1 MSLNEDIWSV
11 SHEILQA
18 LGAECRDLISKAS
31 FRLGIFNAAE
41 RELYRIDVCVCV
53 VNICDTFN
61 WFIMVPY
68 LTLNMGFDHQTHR
81 DIIR

>member
-1 MSLNEDIWSV
+1 MSLNEDVWSV
-11 SHEILQA
+11 SNEILQA

-31 FRLGIFNAAE
+31 FRLGIFNTAG
-41 RELYRIDVCVCV
+41 RGLYRIDVYGQYMHG
-53 VNICDTFN
+53 NTFN